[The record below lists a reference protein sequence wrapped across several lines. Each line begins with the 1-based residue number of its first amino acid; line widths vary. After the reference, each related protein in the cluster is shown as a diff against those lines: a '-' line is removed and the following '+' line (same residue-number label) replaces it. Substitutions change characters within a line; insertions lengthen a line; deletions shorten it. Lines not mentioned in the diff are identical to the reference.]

1 MISGGWAV
9 VLTVIFVGTGLYSL
23 WHWSSVAVARRAAQ
37 RRPEWLTGLSHLVM
51 SAAMIVMVW
60 WPAGLVGT
68 VVQVVVFVAFA
79 VAFVQAGVR
88 ASDAADRVGAVAPH
102 DHERGDGLDAGHH
115 AAADG
120 WYDSDRRQRWR
131 SRHHG
136 SVASADPAA
145 PGHGAAP
152 VWVVAVNWVW
162 IALLVAAAGW
172 WIVRLIRER
181 RKPGGAWC
189 HSVMAVAMALMLAV
203 MG

>member
-9 VLTVIFVGTGLYSL
+9 ELTVIFVGTGLYSL

-68 VVQVVVFVAFA
+68 VVQVVVFAAFA

-88 ASDAADRVGAVAPH
+88 ASDAAGRIGAVGHTIMNAAMAWMLATMP
-102 DHERGDGLDAGHH
+102 LLMAGMTLTGNSGGGH
-115 AAADG
+115 A
-120 WYDSDRRQRWR
+120 
-131 SRHHG
+131 HHG

-145 PGHGAAP
+145 PAHGAAP
-152 VWVVAVNWVW
+152 VWAVAVNWVW

-172 WIVRLIRER
+172 WIVRLIRGR